1 MDLTKDA
8 EIRCK
13 ELEKEIA
20 KIITEKKKRKAEI
33 DLEMKDKKT
42 QIEKELSILN
52 KFLIFKGVRKEKAK
66 AKK

>member
-20 KIITEKKKRKAEI
+20 KIATEKKKRKAVI

-52 KFLIFKGVRKEKAK
+52 KFLIFKGVRKEKVK